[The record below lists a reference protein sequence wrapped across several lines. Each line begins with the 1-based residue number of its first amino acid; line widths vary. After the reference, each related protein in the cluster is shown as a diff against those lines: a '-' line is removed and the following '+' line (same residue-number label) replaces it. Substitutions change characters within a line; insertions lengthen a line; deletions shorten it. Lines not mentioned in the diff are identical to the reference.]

1 MNWVI
6 KYLPEVEKD
15 WKALSGSQV
24 IAVRKAL
31 EKVRQNPLPQEEGG
45 YGKPLGHTGS
55 SNLTGFLKIKLKKE
69 GIRVVYQVMRTET
82 VMLIIVIGIRE
93 DNAVYEAARRRIAKN
108 KT

>member
-45 YGKPLGHTGS
+45 YGKRTQR
-55 SNLTGFLKIKLKKE
+55 KLKSHR
-69 GIRVVYQVMRTET
+69 IS
-82 VMLIIVIGIRE
+82 E
-93 DNAVYEAARRRIAKN
+93 DQAQKRRDPRRLSGHAD
-108 KT
+108 